1 MAEITFF
8 SPAACYTLLGILVV
22 TVLLNKLRSMFS
34 SSHAATLNLPPGP
47 RPLPVI
53 GNMHCLLGSL
63 PHHAMCQLA
72 QRYGPVMLLRLG
84 HIRTVVVSSPEGA
97 REVLKTQ
104 DAIFANRPLYVTMD
118 IFTYGGQDMSFAPYG
133 SHHWKELRRLCAT
146 ELLGPKPVL
155 SFRPIREE
163 EVAGLVRSIAAAAEA
178 SAAVN
183 VGEKIKVLM
192 NDILMRC
199 AIGDRCP
206 MRDEYI
212 AEMDEMLSLLA
223 GFNLIDLF
231 PTSRLARVLGA
242 GSLRAAREVHERLH
256 RITHAIIE
264 YHESNKKAAA
274 AATDDGRRED
284 IIDLL
289 LRFQR
294 DGGLGFTLST
304 EVLSGVLFDVF
315 AAGSETTATTTI
327 WAMSELVRSPRVMER
342 AQSEVRQL
350 LQGKTRVA
358 EADIQGRLP
367 YLQMVIKE
375 TLRLHPPAPLI
386 LPRINAEQTKILGF
400 DIPEGTTVFVN
411 AWALGRDDKLWADA
425 SEFKPERFE
434 YEVVDF
440 SGSDFRFLPAGAGR
454 RMCPGVTFGLPNI
467 EIALASLLY
476 HFDWK
481 LPGRANPSEL
491 DMAESSGITARR
503 KTDLL
508 LEAIPYVPPMDQN
521 LN

>member
-8 SPAACYTLLGILVV
+8 SPAVCYTLLGVLVA
-22 TVLLNKLRSMFS
+22 TVLLNKLRSLFS
-34 SSHAATLNLPPGP
+34 DSHAGGLNLPPGP

-63 PHHAMCQLA
+63 PHHAMRRLA
-72 QRYGPVMLLRLG
+72 QRHGPVMRLRLG
-84 HIRTVVVSSPEGA
+84 HVRAVVLSSPEAA

-118 IFTYGGQDMSFAPYG
+118 IFTYGGQDMSFAPYA
-133 SHHWKELRRLCAT
+133 SRLWKELRRLCAT

-163 EVAGLVRSIAAAAEA
+163 EAAGLVRAVAAAASPA
-178 SAAVN
+178 AAVDI
-183 VGEKIKVLM
+183 GERIKVLM

-212 AEMDEMLSLLA
+212 AELDAALRLLA

-231 PTSRLARVLGA
+231 PTSRLARMLGA

-264 YHESNKKAAA
+264 YHETNKRAAGAAA
-274 AATDDGRRED
+274 DDDGRRED

-294 DGGLGFTLST
+294 DGGLGITLT
-304 EVLSGVLFDVF
+304 TQVISGVLFDVF

-327 WAMSELVRSPRVMER
+327 WAMSELVRNPRVMER

-350 LQGKTRVA
+350 LRGKTRVA

-375 TLRLHPPAPLI
+375 TMRLHPPAPLI
-386 LPRINAEQTKILGF
+386 LPRLNAEPTKILGF

-411 AWALGRDDKLWADA
+411 VWALGRDDKLWADA

-440 SGSDFRFLPAGAGR
+440 SGADFRFLPAGAGR
-454 RMCPGVTFGLPNI
+454 RMCPGVTFGLPNV

-481 LPGRANPSEL
+481 LPGGANPCEL
-491 DMAESSGITARR
+491 DMTESSGITARR
-503 KTDLL
+503 KTDLF
-508 LEAIPYVPPMDQN
+508 LEAIPYVPPMD
-521 LN
+521 

>member
-1 MAEITFF
+1 MAEITF
-8 SPAACYTLLGILVV
+8 SPAVCYTLLSVLVV
-22 TVLLNKLRSMFS
+22 TVLLNKLMRPLFS
-34 SSHAATLNLPPGP
+34 STHAAGLNLPPGP
-47 RPLPVI
+47 WPLPVI
-53 GNMHCLLGSL
+53 GNMHCLLGAL
-63 PHHAMCQLA
+63 PHHAMRRLA

-84 HIRTVVVSSPEGA
+84 QVRTVVLSSPEAA

-104 DAIFANRPLYVTMD
+104 DSMFANRPLYVTMG
-118 IFTYGGQDMSFAPYG
+118 IFTYGGQDMSFAPYA
-133 SHHWKELRRLCAT
+133 SRHWKELRRLCAS

-163 EVAGLVRSIAAAAEA
+163 EAVGLVRAVAAASPA
-178 SAAVN
+178 AAVD
-183 VGEKIKVLM
+183 VGEMIKVLM

-212 AEMDEMLSLLA
+212 AELDAALRLLA

-231 PTSRLARVLGA
+231 PTSRLARALGA
-242 GSLRAAREVHERLH
+242 GSLRAARQVHERLH
-256 RITHAIIE
+256 RITHAIID
-264 YHESNKKAAA
+264 YHETNKRAAA
-274 AATDDGRRED
+274 AAADDDGRRED

-294 DGGLGFTLST
+294 DGGLGITLTT

-327 WAMSELVRSPRVMER
+327 WAMSELVRSPVAMER

-386 LPRINAEQTKILGF
+386 LPRLNAEPTKILGF

-440 SGSDFRFLPAGAGR
+440 SGADFRFLPAGAGR
-454 RMCPGVTFGLPNI
+454 RMCPGVMFGLPNI

-481 LPGRANPSEL
+481 LPGGANPSGL

-508 LEAIPYVPPMDQN
+508 LQATPYVPHHGPES
-521 LN
+521 

>member
-1 MAEITFF
+1 
-8 SPAACYTLLGILVV
+8 
-22 TVLLNKLRSMFS
+22 MFTS
-34 SSHAATLNLPPGP
+34 GHAAGLNLPPGP

-63 PHHAMCQLA
+63 PHRAMRRLA
-72 QRYGPVMLLRLG
+72 QWYSPVMLLRLG
-84 HIRTVVVSSPEGA
+84 HVRTVVLSSPEEA

-118 IFTYGGQDMSFAPYG
+118 IFTYGGQDISFAPYG
-133 SHHWKELRRLCAT
+133 SRHWKELRRLCAT

-163 EVAGLVRSIAAAAEA
+163 EVAGLVRSIAAAAA
-178 SAAVN
+178 SVN
-183 VGEKIKVLM
+183 VDKRIKVLM

-212 AEMDEMLSLLA
+212 AELDEMLGLLA

-242 GSLRAAREVHERLH
+242 GSLHAAREVHERLH
-256 RITHAIIE
+256 RITNAIIE
-264 YHESNKKAAA
+264 YHESNKKSAAA
-274 AATDDGRRED
+274 TTDDGRRED

-386 LPRINAEQTKILGF
+386 LPRINAEPTKILGY

-411 AWALGRDDKLWADA
+411 AWALGRDGKLWAD
-425 SEFKPERFE
+425 
-434 YEVVDF
+434 EV
-440 SGSDFRFLPAGAGR
+440 
-454 RMCPGVTFGLPNI
+454 
-467 EIALASLLY
+467 
-476 HFDWK
+476 
-481 LPGRANPSEL
+481 
-491 DMAESSGITARR
+491 
-503 KTDLL
+503 
-508 LEAIPYVPPMDQN
+508 
-521 LN
+521 